1 MVPHLENSLHLM
13 VEGKMILYHLSF
25 LSWDWKYFLGSS
37 LEKKKG
43 KRNHGIK
50 ISKLD
55 RESLTS
61 IKSCPNTYCIW

>member
-1 MVPHLENSLHLM
+1 L
-13 VEGKMILYHLSF
+13 KARQSF
-25 LSWDWKYFLGSS
+25 IAFPFYQGIEKYSLGSS
-37 LEKKKG
+37 FEKKKG
-43 KRNHGIK
+43 KENHGIK